1 MCHKLGI
8 IDCLQK
14 LGVFLGLSL
23 SLLEY
28 FEFVEITFSVPMNRI
43 NVKINQNSHKNLILQ
58 WNLCTFWSSKVA
70 IKLLCLGHEQ
80 GRLFLC

>member
-28 FEFVEITFSVPMNRI
+28 FEFVEITFSVSINRI
-43 NVKINQNSHKNLILQ
+43 NVKINQNSPQKFDFTV
-58 WNLCTFWSSKVA
+58 NLCTFWSSKVA

>member
-28 FEFVEITFSVPMNRI
+28 FEFVEITFSVSINRI
-43 NVKINQNSHKNLILQ
+43 NVKVNQNSPQKFDFTVEFMYILVIQ
-58 WNLCTFWSSKVA
+58 SCNKIA
-70 IKLLCLGHEQ
+70 
-80 GRLFLC
+80 LFGT